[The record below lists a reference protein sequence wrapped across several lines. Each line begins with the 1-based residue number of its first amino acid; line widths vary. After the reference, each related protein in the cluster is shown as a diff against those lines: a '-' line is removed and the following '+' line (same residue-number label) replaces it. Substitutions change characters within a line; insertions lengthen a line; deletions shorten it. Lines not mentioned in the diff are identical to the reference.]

1 MFLDRFDAQM
11 LKMNFFLKK
20 YYFNTFFSEKHFKKQ
35 PQLHSLTGYQ
45 ALHRY
50 TRHLL
55 NSVLIYLI

>member
-1 MFLDRFDAQM
+1 MFLDRFDALM
-11 LKMNFFLKK
+11 SKINFFKK
-20 YYFNTFFSEKHFKKQ
+20 NIILIYFFSEKHFKKQ